1 MSYLSGIR
9 EHNNSGNTP
18 SIPIDTRPELPDDLG
33 AIRLVNEEAFG
44 QPDEADLVD
53 ALRNGGHLH
62 ASSVAVLE
70 GDVVGHAALSHVQ
83 IGRVGVLS
91 LAPVGVLPAVQGK
104 GVGTAVVKHV
114 LEAAENRM
122 VTVLGDP
129 RYYERF
135 GFQSSELFD
144 VTDPFDA
151 TSPFSQVLNPDPEAR
166 GTIEYTEPFL
176 RM

>member
-1 MSYLSGIR
+1 M
-9 EHNNSGNTP
+9 
-18 SIPIDTRPELPDDLG
+18 
-33 AIRLVNEEAFG
+33 
-44 QPDEADLVD
+44 
-53 ALRNGGHLH
+53 
-62 ASSVAVLE
+62 
-70 GDVVGHAALSHVQ
+70 SHVQ

-151 TSPFSQVLNPDPEAR
+151 TSPVSQVLNPDPEAR